1 MGIGRRK
8 FVKMASLSL
17 AGLGVNPVKA
27 SFINENMYVN
37 SKLGIMFEKPDGWTI
52 RKKQDFGEMFD
63 KQILD
68 DGWENFKNELKEDLD
83 EPICVIAKY
92 YAEDDRYNEQFSP
105 SIVVEVTAKSDFNF
119 LEGASFNKVAE
130 ISHQFTESFLKDFKV
145 LKEYPP
151 YSIDG
156 VNFLE
161 YDAQYLFEHI
171 DLKEPILTEL
181 KVIKAETENYF
192 YDFNMHQSKA
202 KNEIADIEF
211 TKFKNSLKFL

>member
-52 RKKQDFGEMFD
+52 IKKQDFGEMFD